1 MNYIDMHCDTLAK
14 AAAQQKKTAG
24 ELRNT
29 MVDAKRL
36 HQCGAKAQFFA
47 MFLQQKREENW
58 SDPGLAYTEKNNLWY
73 TDAEIRKQMQD
84 MYEVYQNTMETCSDI
99 IAPAYNY
106 EGLQRNWQQKKVSA
120 FLTVENGCVVDGKM
134 ERLEQLYQMGVRLIT
149 LTWNDD
155 NCFGHSHAKDAGR
168 MQLGLTPFGKEAV
181 TYMTERGILVDV
193 SHLSDG
199 GFYDVAELVKGPFVA
214 SHSNCRELAPATRNL
229 TDDMIRILAEHGG
242 VCGLNFYPPFLNT
255 DPVDKVSRIERM
267 CEHVKH
273 LVNVGGIECVGIGTD
288 FDGIEGNL
296 EIADCMEM
304 EKLFDAL
311 QKTGF
316 SEDALEKIAYKN
328 VERVIREVM

>member
-106 EGLQRNWQQKKVSA
+106 EGLQCNWRQGKVSA
-120 FLTVENGCVVDGKM
+120 FLTVENGCIVDGKM
-134 ERLEQLYQMGVRLIT
+134 ERIDKLYQMGVRLIT

-155 NCFGHSHAKDAGR
+155 NCFGHPHAKEAER
-168 MQLGLTPFGKEAV
+168 MQLGLTPFGRKAV
-181 TYMTERGILVDV
+181 TYMAELGILVDV

-199 GFYDVAELVKGPFVA
+199 GFYDVAELVRGPFVA

-229 TDDMIRILAEHGG
+229 TDDMIRVLAEHGG
-242 VCGLNFYPPFLNT
+242 VAGLNFYPPFLNT
-255 DPVDKVSRIERM
+255 DPVDKVSRI
-267 CEHVKH
+267 
-273 LVNVGGIECVGIGTD
+273 
-288 FDGIEGNL
+288 
-296 EIADCMEM
+296 
-304 EKLFDAL
+304 
-311 QKTGF
+311 
-316 SEDALEKIAYKN
+316 
-328 VERVIREVM
+328 

>member
-1 MNYIDMHCDTLAK
+1 
-14 AAAQQKKTAG
+14 
-24 ELRNT
+24 
-29 MVDAKRL
+29 
-36 HQCGAKAQFFA
+36 
-47 MFLQQKREENW
+47 
-58 SDPGLAYTEKNNLWY
+58 
-73 TDAEIRKQMQD
+73 
-84 MYEVYQNTMETCSDI
+84 METCSDI

-155 NCFGHSHAKDAGR
+155 NCFGHPHAKDAGR

-199 GFYDVAELVKGPFVA
+199 GFYDVAELVRGPFVA

-296 EIADCMEM
+296 EIADCTDMK
-304 EKLFDAL
+304 KLFDAL